1 MEKVYIMEHPL
12 IQHKLSI
19 MRDKNTGSKDFREL
33 LKEIAM
39 LMAYE
44 VTRDLP
50 LEEVEVE
57 TPICVAKQKM
67 LAGRKLGV
75 VPILRNQELKDRY
88 HFLIDALEV
97 IEQHQKLD
105 GQDLLAIVGG
115 SFGPDGG
122 ASYVEIA
129 NILNIRKRNEEI
141 VAAQKS

>member
-1 MEKVYIMEHPL
+1 MAVCYQLHAQRIL
-12 IQHKLSI
+12 ALS
-19 MRDKNTGSKDFREL
+19 
-33 LKEIAM
+33 
-39 LMAYE
+39 Y
-44 VTRDLP
+44 
-50 LEEVEVE
+50 
-57 TPICVAKQKM
+57 
-67 LAGRKLGV
+67 GV

-129 NILNIRKRNEEI
+129 NVLNIRRRNEEI
-141 VAAQKS
+141 VAAQNLRRWTGSSGIR

>member
-1 MEKVYIMEHPL
+1 MGKLIAISHPL
-12 IQHKLSI
+12 VQHKLS
-19 MRDKNTGSKDFREL
+19 MLRDRETPTKQFREL
-33 LKEIAM
+33 VEEISM

-44 VTRDLP
+44 ATRDLP
-50 LEEVEVE
+50 LTEAEVE
-57 TPICVAKQKM
+57 TPICPCKTKV
-67 LAGRKLGV
+67 LAGKKIGV

-129 NILNIRKRNEEI
+129 NVLNIRRRNEEI